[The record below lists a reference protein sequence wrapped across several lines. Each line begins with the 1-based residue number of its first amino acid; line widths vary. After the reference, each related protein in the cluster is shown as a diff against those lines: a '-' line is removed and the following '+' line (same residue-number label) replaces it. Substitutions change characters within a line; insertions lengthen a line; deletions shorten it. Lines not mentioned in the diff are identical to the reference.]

1 MEISSKESGYDRQK
15 EEGNKKK
22 KKRHSEGH
30 SVGRGGK

>member
-22 KKRHSEGH
+22 KKGTVKDIR
-30 SVGRGGK
+30 